1 VQQEPVAVAGSFLS
15 PERSD
20 DMKPRKMRR
29 LSVIESATML
39 ALADRVERE
48 VDATLAELYRRV
60 AHGDDTALVPA
71 VDRLK
76 ELGREDDAER
86 LKKML
91 K

>member
-1 VQQEPVAVAGSFLS
+1 
-15 PERSD
+15 
-20 DMKPRKMRR
+20 MKPIKMRR

-39 ALADRVERE
+39 APADRVERE
-48 VDATLAELYRRV
+48 VAPGLAGLYRRV
-60 AHGDDTALVPA
+60 AHGDDTSLVPA

-76 ELGREDDAER
+76 ELGREGDAER

>member
-1 VQQEPVAVAGSFLS
+1 MQP
-15 PERSD
+15 
-20 DMKPRKMRR
+20 KKMRR

-48 VDATLAELYRRV
+48 VDPTLAELYRRI
-60 AHGDDTALVPA
+60 AHGDDTAMVPA

-76 ELGREDDAER
+76 EIGREADAER